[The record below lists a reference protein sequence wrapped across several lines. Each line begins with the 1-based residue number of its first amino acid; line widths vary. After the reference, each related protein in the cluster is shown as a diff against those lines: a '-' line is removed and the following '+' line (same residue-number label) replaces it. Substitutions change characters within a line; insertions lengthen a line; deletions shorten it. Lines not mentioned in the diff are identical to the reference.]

1 MTPEPGAGVHLVLVF
16 DSSEASGIGHDLV
29 AQLHWILHSNP
40 DVASCTVLCIVQS
53 GIPLVGSDAGGGQFL
68 SDRRLVST
76 ATCGG
81 ALRATLEMIAQRDEF
96 AVVVRVDE
104 SDRAVDG
111 AGMDPA
117 KRLTMAY
124 GFEYLRVLPALDAD
138 GVLRAVIHVASC
150 LTAVLAAGVDGGV
163 AAGVI
168 LVATSRKRML
178 QLSPH
183 LPFSKYLLYDVEGDV
198 AFGESLQGEAGPVP
212 GFVSGALVKASDFM
226 LRMETGD
233 EDHHRLVPVF
243 SPAFERFR
251 LLTES
256 REIPWTDSLASM
268 RPVFDRSSMAELMDA
283 IAATFNERGF
293 GLRIATPRSWSILGH
308 DSDVSDL
315 VYPCLI
321 KSRAACGVPESHQM
335 ALVLREEGMIECEM
349 EGQLVAQ
356 EFINHGGVLFKVYV
370 GRGGYIVNRR
380 SSLPDIHTVTEE
392 MPSIIEFD
400 SLYGLPTRLPW
411 VASGAD
417 EHVSVP
423 DEVFTELVA
432 VARDVVRLTVF
443 GFDVVRRGD
452 DVVIVDIN
460 YLPRLFSGA
469 LG

>member
-1 MTPEPGAGVHLVLVF
+1 MVLVV
-16 DSSEASGIGHDLV
+16 DWAEDNRTQHDLV
-29 AQLHWILHSNP
+29 THLHWVLHNNP
-40 DVASCTVLCIVQS
+40 DVATCTVLCIVQNGAPS
-53 GIPLVGSDAGGGQFL
+53 ALAVSDRQFL

-81 ALRATLEMIAQRDEF
+81 ALRATLEAIDQQNDS
-96 AVVVRVDE
+96 AVVLRVECPGGVADGLGD
-104 SDRAVDG
+104 SPADRNRIDQ
-111 AGMDPA
+111 M
-117 KRLTMAY
+117 KRLTSSY
-124 GFEYLRVLPALDAD
+124 GFEYLPILSALDGGD
-138 GVLRAVIHVASC
+138 DVLRVVVNVASR
-150 LTAVLAAGVDGGV
+150 LTTVWTGCVDGGGDG
-163 AAGVI
+163 GVT
-168 LVATSRKRML
+168 LVATSRKRL
-178 QLSPH
+178 VQLSPH
-183 LPFSKYLLYDVEGDV
+183 LPFSKYLLFDVEGELDSWASHEDAV
-198 AFGESLQGEAGPVP
+198 GPIP
-212 GFVSGALVKASDFM
+212 GFVSSALVKASDFM
-226 LRMETGD
+226 LRMDTGD
-233 EDHHRLVPVF
+233 EDHHMLVPIF

-256 REIPWTDSLASM
+256 REIPWADGLASM
-268 RPVFDRSSMAELMDA
+268 RPVFDRSSMGDLMES
-283 IAATFNERGF
+283 IAVASNERGF
-293 GLRIATPRSWSILGH
+293 GLHIATPRSWPILGH

-370 GRGGYIVNRR
+370 GQDGHIVERR
-380 SSLPDIHTVTEE
+380 SSLPDIRTVTEE

-411 VASGAD
+411 VASD
-417 EHVSVP
+417 DNEHVDVP
-423 DEVFTELVA
+423 DEVFAELVM
-432 VARDVVRLTVF
+432 VARDIVRLTVF

-460 YLPRLFSGA
+460 YLPRLFSAA

>member
-1 MTPEPGAGVHLVLVF
+1 
-16 DSSEASGIGHDLV
+16 
-29 AQLHWILHSNP
+29 
-40 DVASCTVLCIVQS
+40 
-53 GIPLVGSDAGGGQFL
+53 
-68 SDRRLVST
+68 
-76 ATCGG
+76 
-81 ALRATLEMIAQRDEF
+81 
-96 AVVVRVDE
+96 
-104 SDRAVDG
+104 
-111 AGMDPA
+111 
-117 KRLTMAY
+117 
-124 GFEYLRVLPALDAD
+124 
-138 GVLRAVIHVASC
+138 
-150 LTAVLAAGVDGGV
+150 
-163 AAGVI
+163 
-168 LVATSRKRML
+168 ML

-356 EFINHGGVLFKVYV
+356 EFINHGGVLFKLKSDPRVTRV
-370 GRGGYIVNRR
+370 GRFLRR
-380 SSLPDIHTVTEE
+380 WSLDELPQFWNVWCDD
-392 MPSIIEFD
+392 M
-400 SLYGLPTRLPW
+400 SLVGPRAALPLGVVAYPLRALDRL
-411 VASGAD
+411 
-417 EHVSVP
+417 
-423 DEVFTELVA
+423 A
-432 VARDVVRLTVF
+432 VKPGITCLWQVCGRSE
-443 GFDVVRRGD
+443 
-452 DVVIVDIN
+452 I
-460 YLPRLFSGA
+460 PFSGQVELDLEYA
-469 LG
+469 ASASLSLDVRILCRTVPAVLSGRGAC

>member
-1 MTPEPGAGVHLVLVF
+1 
-16 DSSEASGIGHDLV
+16 
-29 AQLHWILHSNP
+29 
-40 DVASCTVLCIVQS
+40 
-53 GIPLVGSDAGGGQFL
+53 
-68 SDRRLVST
+68 
-76 ATCGG
+76 
-81 ALRATLEMIAQRDEF
+81 
-96 AVVVRVDE
+96 
-104 SDRAVDG
+104 
-111 AGMDPA
+111 
-117 KRLTMAY
+117 
-124 GFEYLRVLPALDAD
+124 
-138 GVLRAVIHVASC
+138 
-150 LTAVLAAGVDGGV
+150 
-163 AAGVI
+163 
-168 LVATSRKRML
+168 ML

-423 DEVFTELVA
+423 DEVFAELVA